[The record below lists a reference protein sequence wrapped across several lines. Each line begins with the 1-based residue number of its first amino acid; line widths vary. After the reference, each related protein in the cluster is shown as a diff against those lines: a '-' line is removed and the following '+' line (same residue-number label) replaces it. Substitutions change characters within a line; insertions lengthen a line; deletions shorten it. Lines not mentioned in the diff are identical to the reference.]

1 VPENLDLKG
10 GRGRFTVTVTY
21 DTLELYG
28 KVVGSR
34 EIIVE
39 KKPSTVPAAK

>member
-1 VPENLDLKG
+1 MPEDLDLKG
-10 GRGRFTVTVTY
+10 GPGRFTVTVTY

-39 KKPSTVPAAK
+39 NKPSAAPAAK

>member
-1 VPENLDLKG
+1 VPSDINLEE
-10 GRGRFTVTVTY
+10 GREFMITVTY

-34 EIIVE
+34 TFHLA
-39 KKPSTVPAAK
+39 PN